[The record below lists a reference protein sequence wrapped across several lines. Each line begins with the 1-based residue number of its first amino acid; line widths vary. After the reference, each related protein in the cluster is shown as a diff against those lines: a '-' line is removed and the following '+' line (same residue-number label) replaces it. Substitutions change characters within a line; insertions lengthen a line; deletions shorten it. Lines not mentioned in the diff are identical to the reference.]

1 MKSLRVLRS
10 GDYYK
15 CNRLWGG
22 GGGGQG
28 CMSCVIWDIMI
39 RAPRMTLIKY
49 DLGGIILVI
58 LTDAILDQAR
68 NFMTNKG
75 QFETQSE
82 HFLVTP
88 HILQ

>member
-1 MKSLRVLRS
+1 MHVMCHLEHH
-10 GDYYK
+10 D
-15 CNRLWGG
+15 
-22 GGGGQG
+22 
-28 CMSCVIWDIMI
+28 SCA
-39 RAPRMTLIKY
+39 RTTLIKY

-82 HFLVTP
+82 PFLVTP
-88 HILQ
+88 LILQ

>member
-28 CMSCVIWDIMI
+28 CMSCVIWDII
-39 RAPRMTLIKY
+39 RTTLIKY

-88 HILQ
+88 LILQ

>member
-1 MKSLRVLRS
+1 
-10 GDYYK
+10 
-15 CNRLWGG
+15 
-22 GGGGQG
+22 
-28 CMSCVIWDIMI
+28 MSCVHLGHHDSCA
-39 RAPRMTLIKY
+39 RHDLY

-82 HFLVTP
+82 PFLVTSL
-88 HILQ
+88 ILQ

>member
-1 MKSLRVLRS
+1 MFRS

-15 CNRLWGG
+15 CNRLWGVEVEARDA
-22 GGGGQG
+22 
-28 CMSCVIWDIMI
+28 CHVFIWDIMI
-39 RAPRMTLIKY
+39 RAARMTLIKY

-58 LTDAILDQAR
+58 LTDAILDQTR

-82 HFLVTP
+82 PFLVTP
-88 HILQ
+88 LILQ